1 MAGILNLTIDQ
12 GSNYTNS
19 ITVYQAD
26 GVTPS
31 NLTGY
36 TVASQFRKN
45 YTSTAYTAFTTTL
58 VSPYTSG
65 KINMTLTAAQ
75 TAAVKAGYYYYD
87 VEITNSAGTV
97 TRVMEGKIH
106 FKPNVTRA

>member
-12 GSNYTNS
+12 GTTYTNS

-26 GVTPS
+26 GTTVM

-36 TVASQFRKN
+36 TTAAQLRKN
-45 YTSTAYTAFTTTL
+45 YTSTAYTAFTTALISPPTL
-58 VSPYTSG
+58 GRISMS
-65 KINMTLTAAQ
+65 LTATQ

-106 FKPNVTRA
+106 FKPNVTKA

>member
-12 GSNYTNS
+12 GATYTNTFT
-19 ITVYQAD
+19 IYQAD
-26 GVTPS
+26 GTTAM

-36 TVASQFRKN
+36 TVASQLRKN
-45 YTSTAYTAFTTTL
+45 YTSTAYTAFTSVL
-58 VSPYTSG
+58 VSPHTSG
-65 KINMTLTAAQ
+65 RITMSLTATQ
-75 TAAVKAGYYYYD
+75 TAAIKAGYYYYD

-106 FKPNVTRA
+106 FKPNVTKA

>member
-12 GSNYTNS
+12 GITYTND
-19 ITVYQAD
+19 ITIYQAD
-26 GVTPS
+26 GVTPT

-36 TVASQFRKN
+36 TAASQFRRN
-45 YTSTAYTAFTTTL
+45 YTSTAYTAFTCTIASPNTL
-58 VSPYTSG
+58 G
-65 KINMTLTAAQ
+65 RINMSLTATQ
-75 TAAVKAGYYYYD
+75 TAAIKAGYYYYD

-106 FKPNVTRA
+106 FKPNVTKA

>member
-12 GSNYTNS
+12 GTTYTND

-26 GVTPS
+26 GVTAM
-31 NLTGY
+31 NLTGF
-36 TVASQFRKN
+36 TVASQIRKN
-45 YTSTAYTAFTTTL
+45 YTSTSYHTFTTTL
-58 VSPYTSG
+58 SSPYTSG
-65 KINMTLTAAQ
+65 RINMSLTATQ
-75 TAAVKAGYYYYD
+75 TAAIKAGWYYYD

>member
-12 GSNYTNS
+12 GTTYTNT
-19 ITVYQAD
+19 ITVYQSD
-26 GVTPS
+26 GTTPT

-36 TVASQFRKN
+36 TVAAQLRKN
-45 YTSTAYTAFTTTL
+45 YTSTAYTAFTCAL
-58 VSPYTSG
+58 QSPYTSG
-65 KINMTLTAAQ
+65 KITMSLTATQ
-75 TAAVKAGYYYYD
+75 TAGIKAGYYYYD

-106 FKPNVTRA
+106 MKPNVTKA

>member
-12 GSNYTNS
+12 GSTFVNAL
-19 ITVYQAD
+19 TVYQAD

-36 TVASQFRKN
+36 TVASQFRRN
-45 YTSTAYTAFTTTL
+45 YTSTAYTAFTVAL

-65 KINMTLTAAQ
+65 KINMTLTATQ

-87 VEITNSAGTV
+87 VEITSSGGTV
-97 TRVMEGKIH
+97 TRVMEGKVH
-106 FKPNVTRA
+106 FKPNVTKA